1 MKKMILIVAVFVY
14 ITASGQPDTTRFL
27 RAFPITDY
35 IVELNDS
42 VKLVQVQLPDEL
54 SFSEKQLGLVRGV
67 YNESH
72 SDTVQ
77 KGYGRC
83 QLIKGNYFYF
93 AISQN
98 KSGVPPKAGDLL
110 YTFMEGNPVYY
121 GRVPKLASHF
131 IRLQNIHE
139 TAFYDRFNVF
149 LSWTAEEEG
158 HLLDSMV
165 ADIRFT
171 GNYFLENEPSRDQ
184 VIPSGNFRGQH
195 LFSVMKDCKVEYLEN
210 FIDYI
215 LVRPRLYAGKEWK
228 LSEIFATWLV
238 NGSPTVVRG

>member
-1 MKKMILIVAVFVY
+1 MKKMMLIISFFVY
-14 ITASGQPDTTRFL
+14 ANLSGQPDTTRFL

-35 IVELNDS
+35 IVELNDT

-67 YNESH
+67 YNQSH

-93 AISQN
+93 AIAHN
-98 KSGVPPKAGDLL
+98 KSGVPLKAGDLL
-110 YTFMEGNPVYY
+110 YTFMEGNSVYY
-121 GRVPKLASHF
+121 GRIPKLASHF
-131 IRLQNIHE
+131 IRLQDVQE
-139 TAFYDRFNVF
+139 TAFFDRFNVF
-149 LSWTAEEEG
+149 LSWTSGEEG

-171 GNYFLENEPSRDQ
+171 GNYFLEQDPSRDQ
-184 VIPSGNFRGQH
+184 VIPSGRFKGQQ
-195 LFSVMKDCKVEYLEN
+195 LFHVMKNCKVEYLED

-238 NGSPTVVRG
+238 NGSPAVVKG